1 MTAED
6 GEEMYTFLKKMYI
19 YWQNS
24 QEIVQTHR
32 DSCGM
37 LKIASLELSRQVLNV
52 ENATDSQNLNSSR
65 KGTV

>member
-1 MTAED
+1 
-6 GEEMYTFLKKMYI
+6 MYTFLEEICI

-24 QEIVQTHR
+24 LEIVQTHR
-32 DSCGM
+32 ESWGI
-37 LKIASLELSRQVLNV
+37 LKIASLEMSSQVLNV